1 VSPYGPVRAEIR
13 QDVLEA
19 GRRTL
24 SRMARRG
31 RPALSK
37 VMSSGR
43 KLAGRGIPGMNVMD
57 LVPNPENSPT
67 MRQLMRRKGPKV

>member
-1 VSPYGPVRAEIR
+1 
-13 QDVLEA
+13 
-19 GRRTL
+19 
-24 SRMARRG
+24 
-31 RPALSK
+31 
-37 VMSSGR
+37 MSSGR